1 MRARVLLCRLE
12 NLNEQ
17 QPSVQHS
24 ANQALMVKWPEGIH
38 TSLKGR
44 LNSQRVRKK
53 PGTEH
58 RLINTFPTVKHGGDR
73 IMQGAGD

>member
-1 MRARVLLCRLE
+1 
-12 NLNEQ
+12 
-17 QPSVQHS
+17 
-24 ANQALMVKWPEGIH
+24 MVKWPEGIH

-44 LNSQRVRKK
+44 LNSQRARKK

-73 IMQGAGD
+73 IVQGAGD